1 MNVSRALKHL
11 LSLILVFSR
20 EQLNIL
26 KLFILE
32 TLWNLNKQTVLH
44 LIKILLLVNKWQVF
58 VVNFRLAG
66 AFCIL
71 GLDC

>member
-1 MNVSRALKHL
+1 M
-11 LSLILVFSR
+11 
-20 EQLNIL
+20 
-26 KLFILE
+26 KL
-32 TLWNLNKQTVLH
+32 KQTNGTALD
-44 LIKILLLVNKWQVF
+44 KNTLLVNKWQVF